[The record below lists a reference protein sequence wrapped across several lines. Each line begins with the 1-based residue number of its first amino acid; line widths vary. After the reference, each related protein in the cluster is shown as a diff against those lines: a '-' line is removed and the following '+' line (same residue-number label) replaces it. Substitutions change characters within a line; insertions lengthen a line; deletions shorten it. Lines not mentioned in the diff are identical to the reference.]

1 MLNSRFLTFLLATAF
16 LPGCSQDSE
25 GRQGVTGTVH
35 VDTVPVQTGSI
46 SFTPTEGQATAGG
59 AVISNGK
66 FAVPRD
72 NGLLPGKY
80 RVAISAPVPGADKPA
95 PVMPGEAPPL
105 AKDLIPPEWNTASKQ
120 IVEIKKG
127 GVNSFPFEISSKS
140 AAKK

>member
-25 GRQGVTGTVH
+25 GRQAVSGTVV
-35 VDTVPVQTGSI
+35 VDSTPVQTGSI
-46 SFTPTEGQATAGG
+46 NFTPTEGQATAGG

-80 RVAISAPVPGADKPA
+80 RVAVSAPAAGAGQTA
-95 PVMPGEAPPL
+95 PVIPGEAPPPT
-105 AKDLIPPEWNTASKQ
+105 KDLIPPEWNTASTHT
-120 IVEIKKG
+120 IEVKKG
-127 GVNSFPFEISSKS
+127 GSNSFPFDISSKS

>member
-1 MLNSRFLTFLLATAF
+1 MLNSRFLTFLLATAL

-25 GRQGVTGTVH
+25 GRQGVNGTVH
-35 VDTVPVQTGSI
+35 LDSAPLQTGSI
-46 SFTPTEGQATAGG
+46 NFTPTEGQATAGG

-66 FAVPRD
+66 FVVPRD

-80 RVAISAPVPGADKPA
+80 RVAISAPAGGDRPA
-95 PVMPGEAPPL
+95 PALPGEAPPP
-105 AKDLIPPEWNTASKQ
+105 AKELIPPDWNLNSKQ
-120 IVEIKKG
+120 IVEVKKG